1 VLTDAEL
8 DALERACSTI
18 PLSSFEFV
26 ADDYVIALFDTVLD
40 YQNQAAAIQKAE
52 DHYRTNHYAEIRTLD
67 DLEAVLERYPE
78 DRDGNDELA
87 QYLWGNHHWRRAG
100 ELRGLAAYLRER
112 NVTTLRRLRTWATK
126 SQQEDFV
133 GHIKGL
139 GPAVYRSLAMRMG
152 VDTVKPDVH
161 VLRFV
166 SAAVGRSPTQAEAV
180 DGLTQVA
187 ARLDVPARDLDW
199 SVLEYQKGKSN
210 SKGGAA

>member
-1 VLTDAEL
+1 VLTNAEL
-8 DALERACSTI
+8 EALEHACQRI
-18 PLSSFEFV
+18 ALSSFEFV
-26 ADDYVIALFDTVLD
+26 ADDYIVALFDTVLD

-52 DHYRTNHYAEIRTLD
+52 DHYRAELYREIRTLD
-67 DLEAVLERYPE
+67 DLEAVLERFPE

-87 QYLWGNHHWRRAG
+87 QYLWGNHHWRRAQ
-100 ELRGLAAYLRER
+100 ELRGLVAYFRER

-166 SAAVGRSPTQAEAV
+166 SGAIGRNATQAEAV
-180 DGLTQVA
+180 DGLTEVA
-187 ARLDVPARDLDW
+187 TRLGIPARDLDW
-199 SVLEYQKGKSN
+199 SVLQYQK
-210 SKGGAA
+210 ART

>member
-1 VLTDAEL
+1 VLSDREL
-8 DALERACSTI
+8 DALEHAASSI

-26 ADDYVIALFDTVLD
+26 ADDYVLALFDTVLD

-52 DHYRTNHYAEIRTLD
+52 DHYRVQHYREIRTLD
-67 DLEAVLERYPE
+67 DLEAVLERFPE
-78 DRDGNDELA
+78 DREGNDELA
-87 QYLWGNHHWRRAG
+87 QYLWGNHHWRRAQ
-100 ELRGLAAYLRER
+100 ELRGLVRYFRER
-112 NVTTLRRLRTWATK
+112 NVTTLRQLRTWATK

-166 SAAVGRSPTQAEAV
+166 SAAIGRTATQAEAV
-180 DGLTQVA
+180 EGLTEAA
-187 ARLDVPARDLDW
+187 ARLGLPARDLDW
-199 SVLEYQKGKSN
+199 SVLGYQKSL
-210 SKGGAA
+210 ARPR

>member
-1 VLTDAEL
+1 MVLSDAEL
-8 DALERACSTI
+8 DALEHASSRIA
-18 PLSSFEFV
+18 LSSFAFV
-26 ADDYVIALFDTVLD
+26 ADDYIVALFDTVLD
-40 YQNQAAAIQKAE
+40 YQNQAAAIEKAE
-52 DHYRTNHYAEIRTLD
+52 AHYRADHFDEIRTLD
-67 DLEAVLERYPE
+67 DLEAVLERFPE

-87 QYLWGNHHWRRAG
+87 QYLWANHHWRRAQ
-100 ELRGLAAYLRER
+100 ELRGLVRYFRER

-166 SAAVGRSPTQAEAV
+166 SGAIGRNATQAEAV
-180 DGLTQVA
+180 EGLTEVA
-187 ARLDVPARDLDW
+187 ARLGVPARDLDW
-199 SVLEYQKGKSN
+199 SVLEYQKTLS
-210 SKGGAA
+210 

>member
-1 VLTDAEL
+1 LTDAEL
-8 DALERACSTI
+8 DALEHAASSI

-26 ADDYVIALFDTVLD
+26 AADFVMALFDTVLD

-52 DHYRTNHYAEIRTLD
+52 DHYRTNHYDEIRTLD
-67 DLEAVLERYPE
+67 DLEAVLERFTE

-87 QYLWGNHHWRRAG
+87 QYLWGNHHWRRAQ
-100 ELRGLAAYLRER
+100 ELRGLAGYFRER
-112 NVTTLRRLRTWATK
+112 NVTTLRRLRTWAAT

-166 SAAVGRSPTQAEAV
+166 SAAIGRNATQAEAV
-180 DGLTQVA
+180 EGLTEVA
-187 ARLDVPARDLDW
+187 VRLGVPARDLDW
-199 SVLEYQKGKSN
+199 SVLGYQKMKT
-210 SKGGAA
+210 

>member
-1 VLTDAEL
+1 VLSDREL
-8 DALERACSTI
+8 DALEHAASSI

-26 ADDYVIALFDTVLD
+26 ADDYVLALFDTVLD

-52 DHYRTNHYAEIRTLD
+52 EHYREQHDREIRTLD
-67 DLEAVLERYPE
+67 DLEAVLDRFPE
-78 DRDGNDELA
+78 DREGNDELA
-87 QYLWGNHHWRRAG
+87 QYLWGNHHWRRAQ
-100 ELRGLAAYLRER
+100 ELRGLVRYFRER
-112 NVTTLRRLRTWATK
+112 NVTTLRQLRTWATK

-166 SAAVGRSPTQAEAV
+166 SAAIGRNATQAEAV
-180 DGLTQVA
+180 EGLTEAA
-187 ARLDVPARDLDW
+187 ARLGLPARDLDW
-199 SVLEYQKGKSN
+199 SVLGYQKSL
-210 SKGGAA
+210 ARPR

>member
-1 VLTDAEL
+1 VLSDREL
-8 DALERACSTI
+8 DALEHAASSI

-26 ADDYVIALFDTVLD
+26 ADDYVLALFDTVLD

-52 DHYRTNHYAEIRTLD
+52 EHYREQHDRQIRTLD
-67 DLEAVLERYPE
+67 DLEAVLDRFPE
-78 DRDGNDELA
+78 DREGNDELA
-87 QYLWGNHHWRRAG
+87 QYLWGNHHWRRAQ
-100 ELRGLAAYLRER
+100 ELRGLVRYFRER
-112 NVTTLRRLRTWATK
+112 NVTTLRQLRTWATK

-166 SAAVGRSPTQAEAV
+166 SAAIGRTATQAEAV
-180 DGLTQVA
+180 EGLTEAA
-187 ARLDVPARDLDW
+187 ARLGLPARDLDW
-199 SVLEYQKGKSN
+199 SVLGYQKSL
-210 SKGGAA
+210 ARPR

>member
-1 VLTDAEL
+1 MLSDREL
-8 DALERACSTI
+8 DALEHAASSI

-26 ADDYVIALFDTVLD
+26 ADDYVLALFDTVLD

-52 DHYRTNHYAEIRTLD
+52 EHYREQHDREIRTLD
-67 DLEAVLERYPE
+67 DLEAVLDRFPE
-78 DRDGNDELA
+78 DREGNDELA
-87 QYLWGNHHWRRAG
+87 QYLWGNHHWRRAQ
-100 ELRGLAAYLRER
+100 ELRGLVRYFRER
-112 NVTTLRRLRTWATK
+112 NVTTLRQLRTWATK

-166 SAAVGRSPTQAEAV
+166 SAAIGRTATQAEAV
-180 DGLTQVA
+180 EGLTEAA
-187 ARLDVPARDLDW
+187 ARLGVPARDLDW
-199 SVLEYQKGKSN
+199 SVLGYQKSL
-210 SKGGAA
+210 ARPR

>member
-1 VLTDAEL
+1 MLTDAEL
-8 DALERACSTI
+8 DALEHAASSI

-26 ADDYVIALFDTVLD
+26 AVDYVIALFDTVLD

-52 DHYRTNHYAEIRTLD
+52 DHYRVQHYREIRTLD
-67 DLEAVLERYPE
+67 DLEAVLERFPE

-87 QYLWGNHHWRRAG
+87 QYLWGNHHWRRAQ
-100 ELRGLAAYLRER
+100 ELRGLVRYFRER
-112 NVTTLRRLRTWATK
+112 NVTTLRQLRTWATK

-166 SAAVGRSPTQAEAV
+166 SAAIGRTATQAEAV
-180 DGLTQVA
+180 EGLTEAA
-187 ARLDVPARDLDW
+187 ARLGLPARDLDW
-199 SVLEYQKGKSN
+199 SVLGYQKSL
-210 SKGGAA
+210 ARPR

>member
-1 VLTDAEL
+1 VLTDGEL
-8 DALERACSTI
+8 DALEHAAATI
-18 PLSSFEFV
+18 PLRSFEFV

-52 DHYRTNHYAEIRTLD
+52 NHYRTDHFDEIRTLD
-67 DLEAVLERYPE
+67 DLEALLERFPA
-78 DRDGNDELA
+78 DRDGDDELA

-100 ELRGLAAYLRER
+100 ELRGLAAYFRER
-112 NVTTLRRLRTWATK
+112 NVTTLRRLRTWATTSK
-126 SQQEDFV
+126 QEDFV

-166 SAAVGRSPTQAEAV
+166 SGAIGRNATQAEAV
-180 DGLTQVA
+180 DGLTDVA
-187 ARLDVPARDLDW
+187 ARLGVAARDLDW
-199 SVLEYQKGKSN
+199 SVLEYQKGR
-210 SKGGAA
+210 A

>member
-1 VLTDAEL
+1 VLSDREL
-8 DALERACSTI
+8 DALEHAASSI

-26 ADDYVIALFDTVLD
+26 ADDYVLALFDTVLD

-52 DHYRTNHYAEIRTLD
+52 EHYREQHDREIRTLD
-67 DLEAVLERYPE
+67 DLEAVLDRFPE
-78 DRDGNDELA
+78 DREGNDELA
-87 QYLWGNHHWRRAG
+87 QYLWGNHHWRRAQ
-100 ELRGLAAYLRER
+100 ELRGLVRYFRER
-112 NVTTLRRLRTWATK
+112 NVTTLRQLRTWATK

-166 SAAVGRSPTQAEAV
+166 SAAIGRTATQADAV
-180 DGLTQVA
+180 
-187 ARLDVPARDLDW
+187 
-199 SVLEYQKGKSN
+199 
-210 SKGGAA
+210 

>member
-1 VLTDAEL
+1 VLTDGEL
-8 DALERACSTI
+8 DALEHAAATI
-18 PLSSFEFV
+18 PLRSFEFV

-52 DHYRTNHYAEIRTLD
+52 NHYRTDHFDEIRTLD
-67 DLEAVLERYPE
+67 DLEALLERFPA

-100 ELRGLAAYLRER
+100 ELRGLAAYFRER
-112 NVTTLRRLRTWATK
+112 NVTTLRRLRTWATTSK
-126 SQQEDFV
+126 QEDFV

-152 VDTVKPDVH
+152 ADTVKPDVH

-166 SAAVGRSPTQAEAV
+166 SGAIGRNATQAEAV
-180 DGLTQVA
+180 DGLTDVA
-187 ARLDVPARDLDW
+187 ARLGVAARDLDW
-199 SVLEYQKGKSN
+199 SVLEYQKGR
-210 SKGGAA
+210 A

>member
-1 VLTDAEL
+1 VLTDTEL
-8 DALERACSTI
+8 DALEHAVASVKMTR
-18 PLSSFEFV
+18 FEFV

-52 DHYRTNHYAEIRTLD
+52 DHYRERHFEEIRTLD
-67 DLEAVLERYPE
+67 DLEAVLERFPE

-87 QYLWGNHHWRRAG
+87 QYLWGNHHWRRAQ
-100 ELRGLAAYLRER
+100 ELRGLVRYFRER
-112 NVTTLRRLRTWATK
+112 NVTTLRRLRTWAMK

-139 GPAVYRSLAMRMG
+139 GPAVYRALAMRMG

-166 SAAVGRSPTQAEAV
+166 SAAIGRNASQTEAV
-180 DGLTQVA
+180 DGLTEVA
-187 ARLDVPARDLDW
+187 ARLGVPARDVDW
-199 SVLEYQKGKSN
+199 GVLEYQKQR
-210 SKGGAA
+210 A

>member
-1 VLTDAEL
+1 MLSDREL
-8 DALERACSTI
+8 DALEHAASSI

-26 ADDYVIALFDTVLD
+26 ADDYVLALFDTVLD

-52 DHYRTNHYAEIRTLD
+52 EHYREQHDREIRTLD
-67 DLEAVLERYPE
+67 DLEAVLDRFPE
-78 DRDGNDELA
+78 DREGNDELA
-87 QYLWGNHHWRRAG
+87 QYLWGNHHWRRAQ
-100 ELRGLAAYLRER
+100 ELRGLVRYFRER

-166 SAAVGRSPTQAEAV
+166 SAAIGRTATQAEAV
-180 DGLTQVA
+180 EGLTEAA
-187 ARLDVPARDLDW
+187 ARLGLPARDLDW
-199 SVLEYQKGKSN
+199 SVLGYQKSL
-210 SKGGAA
+210 ARPR

>member
-8 DALERACSTI
+8 DALEHAAASI
-18 PLSSFEFV
+18 PLRSFEFV
-26 ADDYVIALFDTVLD
+26 ADDYMIALFDTVLD

-52 DHYRTNHYAEIRTLD
+52 DHYRANHYREIRTLD
-67 DLEAVLERYPE
+67 DLEAVFERFSP

-100 ELRGLAAYLRER
+100 ELRGLAAYFRER

-166 SAAVGRSPTQAEAV
+166 SAAIGRNASQTDAV
-180 DGLTQVA
+180 EGLTEVA
-187 ARLDVPARDLDW
+187 SRLGVPARDLDW
-199 SVLEYQKGKSN
+199 SVLEHQKR
-210 SKGGAA
+210 

>member
-1 VLTDAEL
+1 VLSDREL
-8 DALERACSTI
+8 DALEHAASGI

-26 ADDYVIALFDTVLD
+26 ADDYVLALFDTVLD

-52 DHYRTNHYAEIRTLD
+52 EHYREQHDREIRTLD
-67 DLEAVLERYPE
+67 DLEAVLDRFPE
-78 DRDGNDELA
+78 DREGNDELA
-87 QYLWGNHHWRRAG
+87 QYLWGNHHWRRAQ
-100 ELRGLAAYLRER
+100 ELRGLVRYFRER
-112 NVTTLRRLRTWATK
+112 NVTTLRQLRTWATK

-166 SAAVGRSPTQAEAV
+166 SAAIGRTATQAEAV
-180 DGLTQVA
+180 EGLTEAA
-187 ARLDVPARDLDW
+187 ARLGLPARDLDW
-199 SVLEYQKGKSN
+199 SVLGYQKSL
-210 SKGGAA
+210 ARPR

>member
-1 VLTDAEL
+1 VLSDREL
-8 DALERACSTI
+8 DALEHAASSI

-26 ADDYVIALFDTVLD
+26 ADDYVLALFDTVLD

-52 DHYRTNHYAEIRTLD
+52 DHYREQHDREIRTLD
-67 DLEAVLERYPE
+67 DLEAVLDRFPE
-78 DRDGNDELA
+78 DREGNDELA
-87 QYLWGNHHWRRAG
+87 QYLWGNHHWRRAQ
-100 ELRGLAAYLRER
+100 ELRGLVRYFRER
-112 NVTTLRRLRTWATK
+112 NVTTLRQLRTWATK

-166 SAAVGRSPTQAEAV
+166 SAAIGRTATQAEAV
-180 DGLTQVA
+180 EGLTEAA
-187 ARLDVPARDLDW
+187 ARLGLPARDLDW
-199 SVLEYQKGKSN
+199 SVLGYQKSL
-210 SKGGAA
+210 ARPR

>member
-1 VLTDAEL
+1 VLSDREL
-8 DALERACSTI
+8 DALEHAASSI

-26 ADDYVIALFDTVLD
+26 ADDYVLALFDTVLD

-52 DHYRTNHYAEIRTLD
+52 DHYRVQHYREVRTLD
-67 DLEAVLERYPE
+67 DLEAVLERFPE

-87 QYLWGNHHWRRAG
+87 QYLWGNHHWRRAQ
-100 ELRGLAAYLRER
+100 ELRGLVRYFRER
-112 NVTTLRRLRTWATK
+112 NVTTLRQLRTWATK

-139 GPAVYRSLAMRMG
+139 GSAVYRSLAMRMG

-166 SAAVGRSPTQAEAV
+166 SAAIGRTATQAEAV
-180 DGLTQVA
+180 EGLTEAA
-187 ARLDVPARDLDW
+187 ARLGLPARDLDW
-199 SVLEYQKGKSN
+199 SVLGYQKSL
-210 SKGGAA
+210 ARPR

>member
-1 VLTDAEL
+1 MLSDREL
-8 DALERACSTI
+8 DALEHAASSI

-26 ADDYVIALFDTVLD
+26 ADDYVLALFDTVLD

-52 DHYRTNHYAEIRTLD
+52 EHYREQHDREIRTLD
-67 DLEAVLERYPE
+67 DLEAVLERFPE
-78 DRDGNDELA
+78 DREGNDELA
-87 QYLWGNHHWRRAG
+87 QYLWGNHHWRRAQ
-100 ELRGLAAYLRER
+100 ELRGLVRYFRER
-112 NVTTLRRLRTWATK
+112 NVTTLRQLRTWATK

-166 SAAVGRSPTQAEAV
+166 SAAIGRTATQAEAV
-180 DGLTQVA
+180 EGLTEAA
-187 ARLDVPARDLDW
+187 ARLGLPARDLDW
-199 SVLEYQKGKSN
+199 SVLGYQKSL
-210 SKGGAA
+210 ARPR

>member
-8 DALERACSTI
+8 DALEHAAATI
-18 PLSSFEFV
+18 PISSFEFV
-26 ADDYVIALFDTVLD
+26 ADDYIIALFDTVLD

-52 DHYRTNHYAEIRTLD
+52 DHFRAHRFREIRTLD
-67 DLEAVLERYPE
+67 DLEAVIERFPE

-100 ELRGLAAYLRER
+100 ELRGLVAFFRER
-112 NVTTLRRLRTWATK
+112 NVTTLRRLRTWATT
-126 SQQEDFV
+126 SQEEDFV

-166 SAAVGRSPTQAEAV
+166 SAAIGRNATQADAV
-180 DGLTQVA
+180 DGLTEVA
-187 ARLDVPARDLDW
+187 ARLGVPARDLDW
-199 SVLEYQKGKSN
+199 SVLAHQKGKT
-210 SKGGAA
+210 

>member
-1 VLTDAEL
+1 MLTDAEL
-8 DALERACSTI
+8 DALEHAASSI
-18 PLSSFEFV
+18 PMSRFEFV
-26 ADDYVIALFDTVLD
+26 ATDYIVALFDTVLD

-52 DHYRTNHYAEIRTLD
+52 DHYRAEHYKEIRTLD
-67 DLEAVLERYPE
+67 DLEAVLERFPE

-87 QYLWGNHHWRRAG
+87 QYLWGNHHWRRAQ
-100 ELRGLAAYLRER
+100 ELRGLVAYFRER

-166 SAAVGRSPTQAEAV
+166 SGAIGRNATQGEAV
-180 DGLTQVA
+180 DGLTEVA
-187 ARLDVPARDLDW
+187 ARLGVPARDLDW
-199 SVLEYQKGKSN
+199 SVLQHQKAS
-210 SKGGAA
+210 A

>member
-8 DALERACSTI
+8 DALEHEVANI
-18 PLSSFEFV
+18 PIHRFEFV

-52 DHYRTNHYAEIRTLD
+52 DHYRANHYREIRTLD
-67 DLEAVLERYPE
+67 ELEAVLERFPP
-78 DRDGNDELA
+78 DRDGDDRLA

-100 ELRGLAAYLRER
+100 ELRGLVAYFRAR

-126 SQQEDFV
+126 SKEEDFV
-133 GHIKGL
+133 GHVKGL

-166 SAAVGRSPTQAEAV
+166 SGAIGRNASQADAV
-180 DGLTQVA
+180 DGLTEVA
-187 ARLDVPARDLDW
+187 ARLGIPARDVDW
-199 SVLEYQKGKSN
+199 SVLEYQKQR
-210 SKGGAA
+210 A

>member
-1 VLTDAEL
+1 MLSDREL
-8 DALERACSTI
+8 DALEHAASSI

-26 ADDYVIALFDTVLD
+26 ADDYVLALFDTVLD

-52 DHYRTNHYAEIRTLD
+52 EHYREQHDREIRTLD
-67 DLEAVLERYPE
+67 DLEAVLDRFPE
-78 DRDGNDELA
+78 DREGNDELA
-87 QYLWGNHHWRRAG
+87 QYLWGNHHWRRAQ
-100 ELRGLAAYLRER
+100 ELRGLVRYFRER
-112 NVTTLRRLRTWATK
+112 NVTTLRQLRTWATK

-166 SAAVGRSPTQAEAV
+166 SAAIGRTATQAEAV
-180 DGLTQVA
+180 EGLTEAA
-187 ARLDVPARDLDW
+187 ARLGLPARDLDW
-199 SVLEYQKGKSN
+199 SVLGYQKSL
-210 SKGGAA
+210 ARPR

>member
-1 VLTDAEL
+1 MLSDREL
-8 DALERACSTI
+8 DALEHAASSI

-26 ADDYVIALFDTVLD
+26 ADDYVLALFDTVLD

-52 DHYRTNHYAEIRTLD
+52 DHYREQHDREIRTLD
-67 DLEAVLERYPE
+67 DLEAVLDRFPE
-78 DRDGNDELA
+78 DREGNDELA
-87 QYLWGNHHWRRAG
+87 QYLWGNHHWRRAQ
-100 ELRGLAAYLRER
+100 ELRGLVRYFRER
-112 NVTTLRRLRTWATK
+112 NVTTLRQLRTWATK

-166 SAAVGRSPTQAEAV
+166 SAAIGRTATQAEAV
-180 DGLTQVA
+180 EGLTEAA
-187 ARLDVPARDLDW
+187 ARLGLPARDLDW
-199 SVLEYQKGKSN
+199 SVLGYQKSL
-210 SKGGAA
+210 ARPR

>member
-1 VLTDAEL
+1 VLTNAEL
-8 DALERACSTI
+8 EGLEHACQRI
-18 PLSSFEFV
+18 ALSSFEFV
-26 ADDYVIALFDTVLD
+26 ADDYIVALFDTVLD

-52 DHYRTNHYAEIRTLD
+52 DHYRAEHYRELRTLD
-67 DLEAVLERYPE
+67 DLEAVLERFPE

-87 QYLWGNHHWRRAG
+87 QYLWGNHHWRRAQ
-100 ELRGLAAYLRER
+100 ELRGLAAYFRER

-166 SAAVGRSPTQAEAV
+166 SGAIGRNASQAEVV
-180 DGLTQVA
+180 DGLTEVS
-187 ARLDVPARDLDW
+187 ARLGVPARDLDW
-199 SVLEYQKGKSN
+199 SVLQFQK
-210 SKGGAA
+210 ART

>member
-1 VLTDAEL
+1 MLTDAEL
-8 DALERACSTI
+8 DALEHAIASI
-18 PLSSFEFV
+18 PMSSFEFV
-26 ADDYVIALFDTVLD
+26 ADDFVMALFDTVLD

-52 DHYRTNHYAEIRTLD
+52 DHYREQHFDEIRTLD
-67 DLEAVLERYPE
+67 DLDAVLERFPE

-87 QYLWGNHHWRRAG
+87 QYLWGNHHWRRAQ
-100 ELRGLAAYLRER
+100 ELRGLVGYFRER
-112 NVTTLRRLRTWATK
+112 NVTTLRRLRTWAAK

-166 SAAVGRSPTQAEAV
+166 SAAIARNASQAEAV
-180 DGLTQVA
+180 DGLTEVA
-187 ARLDVPARDLDW
+187 SRLGVPARDVDW
-199 SVLEYQKGKSN
+199 SVLEYQKS
-210 SKGGAA
+210 SA

>member
-1 VLTDAEL
+1 MLSDREL
-8 DALERACSTI
+8 DALEHAASGI

-26 ADDYVIALFDTVLD
+26 ADDYVLALFDTVLD

-52 DHYRTNHYAEIRTLD
+52 EHYREQHDREIRTLD
-67 DLEAVLERYPE
+67 DLEAVLDRFPE
-78 DRDGNDELA
+78 DREGNDELA
-87 QYLWGNHHWRRAG
+87 QYLWGNHHWRRAQ
-100 ELRGLAAYLRER
+100 ELRGLVRYFRER
-112 NVTTLRRLRTWATK
+112 NVTTLRQLRTWATK

-166 SAAVGRSPTQAEAV
+166 SAAIGRTATQAEAV
-180 DGLTQVA
+180 EGLTEAA
-187 ARLDVPARDLDW
+187 ARLGLPARDLDW
-199 SVLEYQKGKSN
+199 SVLGYQKSL
-210 SKGGAA
+210 ARPR

>member
-1 VLTDAEL
+1 VLSDREL
-8 DALERACSTI
+8 DALEHAASSI

-26 ADDYVIALFDTVLD
+26 ADDYVLALFDTVLD

-52 DHYRTNHYAEIRTLD
+52 EHYREQHDREIRTLD
-67 DLEAVLERYPE
+67 DLEAVLDRFPE
-78 DRDGNDELA
+78 DREGNDELA
-87 QYLWGNHHWRRAG
+87 QYLWGNHHWRRAQ
-100 ELRGLAAYLRER
+100 ELRGLVRYFRER

-166 SAAVGRSPTQAEAV
+166 SAAIGRTATQAEAV
-180 DGLTQVA
+180 EGLTEAA
-187 ARLDVPARDLDW
+187 ARLGLPARDLDW
-199 SVLEYQKGKSN
+199 SVLGYQKSL
-210 SKGGAA
+210 ARPR